1 MRTGRSSSDGHAP
14 VAGSANRF
22 FVCKC
27 DERKETMT
35 DELRLGTL
43 GDEILRAGPSAS
55 PGDAVL
61 NGGLSIPTPRQGPV
75 PIFAATDDLPAPPHP
90 FHGGDL
96 MILHGGLSI
105 PTP

>member
-1 MRTGRSSSDGHAP
+1 
-14 VAGSANRF
+14 
-22 FVCKC
+22 
-27 DERKETMT
+27 MT

-43 GDEILRAGPSAS
+43 GDEILWAGPSAPS
-55 PGDAVL
+55 GDAVL
-61 NGGLSIPTPRQGPV
+61 NGGLSIPTPRQGGTATPA

-96 MILHGGLSI
+96 MILYGGLSI